1 MIQLP
6 LQLAPPP
13 APTLDNFIVGANAGA
28 LAALRE
34 LLHSAEG
41 ATAIYLYGE
50 SGSGKSHLLHAMA
63 DAWRLQM
70 RDSLQ
75 YVVADDVQTLDDGA
89 QIAVFDAFNRTR
101 LSGGAMLTAG
111 DKAPRELS
119 VREDLRTRL
128 GAGLVFQLHALSDEQ
143 KREAMQ
149 QHAQQRGMRMSVEVL
164 NYLLTR
170 LRRDMPTLMAV
181 LDAID
186 NYSLATKRPITV
198 PLVREALQTLQ

>member
-13 APTLDNFIVGANAGA
+13 APTLDNFVVGANAGA

-34 LLHSAEG
+34 LLRAADG
-41 ATAIYLYGE
+41 ASAIYLYGE
-50 SGSGKSHLLHAMA
+50 TGAGKSHLLRAVA
-63 DAWRLQM
+63 EAWRSRMLDPLQH
-70 RDSLQ
+70 
-75 YVVADDVQTLDDGA
+75 VVADDVQALDDGA
-89 QIAVFDAFNRTR
+89 QIGIFDAFNRTR

-143 KREAMQ
+143 KRDAMQ
-149 QHAQQRGMRMSVEVL
+149 QHAQQRGMRLNAEVL

>member
-13 APTLDNFIVGANAGA
+13 APTLDNFIVGANGGA

-34 LLHSAEG
+34 LLRDTDS

-50 SGSGKSHLLHAMA
+50 SGSGKSHLLRAIA
-63 DAWRLQM
+63 NAWQLRM
-70 RDSLQ
+70 RDPLQ
-75 YVVADDVQTLDDGA
+75 YVVVDDVQTLDDDV
-89 QIAVFDAFNRTR
+89 QIEVFDAFNRTR
-101 LSGGAMLTAG
+101 LNGGAMLTAG
-111 DKAPRELS
+111 DKAPRELR

-149 QHAQQRGMRMSVEVL
+149 QHAQQRGMRMNPEVL